1 MNYGN
6 FPEQLWSRLKS
17 WAELISA
24 ADEPPALEECENTV
38 KDMTRLLTGS
48 PDSIGAEVVRFYASE
63 VLEMIAR
70 HRSWR
75 AQAQA
80 EEAI

>member
-6 FPEQLWSRLKS
+6 FPEQLWTRLKS

-24 ADEPPALEECENTV
+24 ADEAPALEECENTV

-48 PDSIGAEVVRFYASE
+48 ADSIGLEVVRFYASE
-63 VLEMIAR
+63 VSEMIAR
-70 HRSWR
+70 HRAVR
-75 AQAQA
+75 AVAAA